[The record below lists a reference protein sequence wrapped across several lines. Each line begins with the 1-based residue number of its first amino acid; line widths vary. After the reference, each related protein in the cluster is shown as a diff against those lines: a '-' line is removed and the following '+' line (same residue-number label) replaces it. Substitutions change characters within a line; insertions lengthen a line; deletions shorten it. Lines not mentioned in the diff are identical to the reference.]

1 MVIAVLTVKVPTV
14 DIDRSSGRILEIPVI
29 IVSVMPC
36 MFMMTVLLM
45 MPVILIPCITMVVTF
60 AGISESRNADR
71 NQT

>member
-1 MVIAVLTVKVPTV
+1 MVIVVLTVKVPTV

-36 MFMMTVLLM
+36 MFMMTVLLL
-45 MPVILIPCITMVVTF
+45 MPVMLIPCITMVVTF
-60 AGISESRNADR
+60 AGISEPRNADR